1 MKRPFNLVLFISG
14 TGSNARNIVTYFA
27 KHEHIAVLGIISS
40 KENPAIQEY
49 CVDNQ
54 LFYAKCTPWDEH
66 EALRLLTH
74 HACDLIVLAGF
85 LRKISAVLLSQYP
98 NRIIN
103 IHPSLLPKFGGA
115 GMYGRRVHE
124 AVYASQ
130 ATETGITIHLV
141 NEHYDE
147 GRTLEQH
154 RCQITPSDRIETI
167 EEKVHELEYQCFPP
181 AIERYCLS
189 LQGRL

>member
-1 MKRPFNLVLFISG
+1 MKRPLNLVLFISG
-14 TGSNARNIVTYFA
+14 TGSNARNIAGYFA

-40 KENPAIQEY
+40 KENPAIKEY

-54 LFYAKCTPWDEH
+54 LFYAQYTPWDEH
-66 EALRLLTH
+66 EALHQLTH
-74 HACDLIVLAGF
+74 HACDLIILAGF
-85 LRKISAVLLSQYP
+85 LKKISALLISQYP
-98 NRIIN
+98 NRILN

-124 AVYASQ
+124 AVHAKQ
-130 ATETGITIHLV
+130 EAVTGITIHLV
-141 NEHYDE
+141 NEYYDE
-147 GRTLEQH
+147 GRIIEQH
-154 RCQITPSDRIETI
+154 RCHITTLDSIEQI

-189 LQGRL
+189 LKG

>member
-14 TGSNARNIVTYFA
+14 TGSNARNIVAYFA

-40 KENPAIQEY
+40 KENSAIQKY

-54 LFYAKCTPWDEH
+54 LFYAQCSPWDEH
-66 EALRLLTH
+66 EALRLLRL

-98 NRIIN
+98 NRIVN

-147 GRTLEQH
+147 GRILEQH

-167 EEKVHELEYQCFPP
+167 EEKVHELEYQCFPS
-181 AIERYCLS
+181 AIEHYYLS
-189 LQGRL
+189 LQG